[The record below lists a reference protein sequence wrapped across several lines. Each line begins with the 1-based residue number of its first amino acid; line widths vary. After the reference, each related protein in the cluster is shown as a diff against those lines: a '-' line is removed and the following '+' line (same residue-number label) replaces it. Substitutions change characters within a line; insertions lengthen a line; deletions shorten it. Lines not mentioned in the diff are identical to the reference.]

1 MKFLK
6 LFILLFCAWA
16 LAACAHSSKQ
26 TDTLRRVAQHQVNPQ
41 EAFLSG
47 KTLFIRYQWDGK
59 PFYFTADLK
68 NVRQEGADAT
78 AMLSPRNVKDGEFF
92 LSKKPVV
99 IVGEEWGE
107 VIKQTLQPLVP
118 AYPNQGLVIFL
129 QTSETMLLR
138 RADGTVDW
146 ILLKDAP
153 GDVEIV
159 GRLEAAQFMRLADEQ
174 LKKMTAA
181 SGTKHTRFLLRLNNV
196 PKSPFV
202 YVDTRK
208 EGGVR
213 LVLPDYYEVKKEMSS
228 LGFSLS
234 FIYSFF
240 VKSHLLGVIKAPF
253 TSAHRLLAVGT
264 SSVYTL
270 FPPYVGDLKDTPSLS
285 STEEEMDL
293 VSFNKWLDKHISKQN
308 YKANVTLLID
318 GEEFFPH
325 FMLAMQRAQES
336 IFTNIYIFMADPYG
350 LSIAD
355 VMKKRAAEGIDV
367 RVVADELNVVLN
379 SAKNPE
385 LTPAEDFVMPKTITS
400 YLRKKS
406 SAKARTHL
414 NPWGTF
420 DHSKVYIIDRKL
432 AYTGGMNIGEE
443 YRYTWHDMMVALE
456 GPVVGRLVKNFYKNW
471 SFTGWGGDWAAAYRK
486 LFSKKFRAVNQ
497 ATPGMIDVRLMYTK
511 PNDSEIFNAQREAIR
526 RAKKRIYIEN
536 AYFSD
541 DRIIKELIDARG
553 RGVDVRVILPGK
565 NDVGIMD
572 KNNRFMAN
580 KLFKN
585 GVRVYFYNGMSHVKA
600 AVFDGWAV
608 VGSANFDKMSLYV
621 NKEMSLGIS
630 DPAFVQELIQ
640 RLFEK
645 DFANSQE
652 MTEPLELSWTYF
664 LINGLTNQL

>member
-1 MKFLK
+1 MASHETEPK
-6 LFILLFCAWA
+6 
-16 LAACAHSSKQ
+16 
-26 TDTLRRVAQHQVNPQ
+26 
-41 EAFLSG
+41 EAFVSG
-47 KTLFIRYQWDGK
+47 DKLFIRYEWENT

-68 NVRQEGADAT
+68 SGGEDAL
-78 AMLSPRNVKDGEFF
+78 LSARAAKNGETFARK
-92 LSKKPVV
+92 LPVAV
-99 IVGEEWGE
+99 VGSEWSE
-107 VIKQTLQPLVP
+107 VIRQTLLPLVP
-118 AYPNQGLVIFL
+118 EHEQQGLVIFL
-129 QTSETMLLR
+129 KTQETMLLR
-138 RADGTVDW
+138 RADGTADLV
-146 ILLKDAP
+146 LLKDAP
-153 GDVEIV
+153 GDVKIV
-159 GRLEAAQFMRLADEQ
+159 GKLDAEQFSRLAYEQ

-181 SGTKHTRFLLRLNNV
+181 SGTPYTRFLLRLDNV
-196 PKSPFV
+196 PMSPYV
-202 YVDTRK
+202 YVDTH
-208 EGGVR
+208 EDLGLR

-228 LGFSLS
+228 LGFSAS

-240 VKSHLLGVIKAPF
+240 IKSHLWGAVKAPF
-253 TSAHRLLAVGT
+253 TTSHRLFATGT

-270 FPPYVGDLKDTPSLS
+270 FPPYVGDLDEVPPLNHSG
-285 STEEEMDL
+285 EEMDL
-293 VSFNKWLDKHISKQN
+293 TAFNKWLDKHISKQN
-308 YKANVTLLID
+308 YKAGVTLLID
-318 GEEFFPH
+318 GQEFFPH

-336 IFTNIYIFMADPYG
+336 IFTSVYIFMADPYG

-367 RVVADELNVVLN
+367 RVVVDELNTVLN
-379 SAKNPE
+379 SGKNPE
-385 LTPAEDFVMPKTITS
+385 LKPAEDFVMPKYITS
-400 YLRKKS
+400 YIRKNS
-406 SAKARTHL
+406 RAKARTHL
-414 NPWGTF
+414 NPWSTF

-456 GPVVGRLVKNFYKNW
+456 GPVVGRLVKNFYQNW
-471 SFTGWGGDWAAAYRK
+471 SFTGWGGDWAAGYRK
-486 LFSKKFRAVNQ
+486 LFSKKMREVNRA
-497 ATPGMIDVRLMYTK
+497 APGMIDVRLMYTK
-511 PNDSEIFNAQREAIR
+511 PNDSEIFDAQREAIR

-541 DRIIKELIDARG
+541 DRIVKELIAARG

-600 AVFDGWAV
+600 AVYDGWAV

-630 DPAFVQELIQ
+630 DPSFVNELTE

-645 DFANSQE
+645 DFQNSEE
-652 MTEPLELSWTYF
+652 MTEPLDLSWTYF

>member
-1 MKFLK
+1 MT
-6 LFILLFCAWA
+6 
-16 LAACAHSSKQ
+16 ACSHSARKA
-26 TDTLRRVAQHQVNPQ
+26 DMLRRVALH
-41 EAFLSG
+41 EADPVGAFVSG
-47 KTLFIRYQWDGK
+47 DKLFIRYEWENT

-68 NVRQEGADAT
+68 SG
-78 AMLSPRNVKDGEFF
+78 
-92 LSKKPVV
+92 
-99 IVGEEWGE
+99 GEEALLSARAAKNGE
-107 VIKQTLQPLVP
+107 TFARKLPVAVVGKEWSEIIRQTLLPLVP
-118 AYPNQGLVIFL
+118 EYEKQGLAIFFKT
-129 QTSETMLLR
+129 QETMLLR
-138 RADGTVDW
+138 RADGTADLV
-146 ILLKDAP
+146 LLKDAP
-153 GDVEIV
+153 GDVQIV
-159 GRLEAAQFMRLADEQ
+159 GRLDAEQFSRLAYEQ

-181 SGTKHTRFLLRLNNV
+181 SGTSYTRFLLRLDNV
-196 PKSPFV
+196 PMSPYV
-202 YVDTRK
+202 YVDTQNDLGK
-208 EGGVR
+208 R
-213 LVLPDYYEVKKEMSS
+213 LVLPDYYEVKKEMTS
-228 LGFSLS
+228 LGFSTS

-240 VKSHLLGVIKAPF
+240 IKSHLWGAVKAPF
-253 TSAHRLLAVGT
+253 TTSHRLFATGT

-270 FPPYVGDLKDTPSLS
+270 FPPYVGDLDEVPPLNLS
-285 STEEEMDL
+285 GDEMDL
-293 VSFNKWLDKHISKQN
+293 TDFNKWLDKHISKQN
-308 YKANVTLLID
+308 YKARVTLLID
-318 GEEFFPH
+318 GQEFFPH

-336 IFTNIYIFMADPYG
+336 IFTSVYIFMADPYG

-367 RVVADELNVVLN
+367 RVVVDELNTVLN
-379 SAKNPE
+379 SGKNPE
-385 LTPAEDFVMPKTITS
+385 LKPAEDFVMPKYITS
-400 YLRKKS
+400 YIRKKS
-406 SAKARTHL
+406 RAKARTHL
-414 NPWGTF
+414 NPWSTF

-456 GPVVGRLVKNFYKNW
+456 GPVVGRLVKNFYQNW
-471 SFTGWGGDWAAAYRK
+471 SFTGWGGDWAAGYRK
-486 LFSKKFRAVNQ
+486 LFSKKQREVNRA
-497 ATPGMIDVRLMYTK
+497 APGMIDVRLMYTK
-511 PNDSEIFNAQREAIR
+511 PNDSEIFDAQREAIR

-541 DRIIKELIDARG
+541 DRIVKELIAARG

-600 AVFDGWAV
+600 AVYDGWAV

-630 DPAFVQELIQ
+630 DPAFVGELTE

-645 DFANSQE
+645 DFENSEE
-652 MTEPLELSWTYF
+652 MTEPMELAWTYF

>member
-1 MKFLK
+1 MKIFRLFL
-6 LFILLFCAWA
+6 LLLAA
-16 LAACAHSSKQ
+16 AGLAACSHSTRK
-26 TDTLRRVAQHQVNPQ
+26 TDMLRSVATHRADPAA
-41 EAFLSG
+41 AFVSG
-47 KTLFIRYQWDGK
+47 GKLFIRYAWENE

-68 NVRQEGADAT
+68 ETGMDEAL
-78 AMLSPRNVKDGEFF
+78 LSLRGVKKGDVFPD
-92 LSKKPVV
+92 KQPVA
-99 IVGEEWGE
+99 IVGREWGK
-107 VIKQTLQPLVP
+107 VIKQTLLPLVP
-118 AYPNQGLVIFL
+118 EHENQGLIIFL
-129 QTSETMLLR
+129 NTQETMLLR
-138 RADGTVDW
+138 RADGSADL

-153 GDVEIV
+153 GEVEIV
-159 GRLEAAQFMRLADEQ
+159 GKLDAEQFARLAYEQ
-174 LKKMTAA
+174 LKKMTAV
-181 SGTKHTRFLLRLNNV
+181 SGTSYTRFLLRLDNV
-196 PKSPFV
+196 PMSPYV
-202 YVDTRK
+202 YVDTQNDL
-208 EGGVR
+208 GMR
-213 LVLPDYYEVKKEMSS
+213 LVLPDYYEVKKEMTS
-228 LGFSLS
+228 LGFSAS

-240 VKSHLLGVIKAPF
+240 IKSHLWGAVKAPF
-253 TSAHRLLAVGT
+253 TTSHRLFAAGT
-264 SSVYTL
+264 SSVYTM
-270 FPPYVGDLKDTPSLS
+270 FPPHVGDLDEVPPLNLS
-285 STEEEMDL
+285 GDEMDL
-293 VSFNKWLDKHISKQN
+293 SDFNKWLDKHISKQN
-308 YKANVTLLID
+308 YKASVTLLID
-318 GEEFFPH
+318 GQEFFPH

-336 IFTNIYIFMADPYG
+336 IFTSVYIFMADPYG

-367 RVVADELNVVLN
+367 RVVVDELNTVLN
-379 SAKNPE
+379 SGKNPE
-385 LTPAEDFVMPKTITS
+385 LKPAEDFVMPKYITS
-400 YLRKKS
+400 YIRKKS
-406 SAKARTHL
+406 RAKARTHL
-414 NPWGTF
+414 NPWSTF

-456 GPVVGRLVKNFYKNW
+456 GPVVGRLVKNFYQNW
-471 SFTGWGGDWAAAYRK
+471 SFTGWGGDWAAGYRK
-486 LFSKKFRAVNQ
+486 LFSKKQREVNRA
-497 ATPGMIDVRLMYTK
+497 APGMIDVRLMYTK

-541 DRIIKELIDARG
+541 DRIVKELIAARG

-600 AVFDGWAV
+600 AVYDGWAV

-630 DPAFVQELIQ
+630 DPAFVSELTE

-645 DFANSQE
+645 DFENSEE
-652 MTEPLELSWTYF
+652 MTEPMELAWTYF